1 MEMKGSGFMYAI
13 SFDLKVD
20 ELKQYYGEPYNQA
33 YYELQKE
40 LSALG
45 FEWVQGSVYIN
56 TENVNGIAHIYRVI
70 EKLSSIE
77 WFKESVRDIR
87 AFKVE
92 DWSDMT
98 DIVKG

>member
-45 FEWVQGSVYIN
+45 FEWVQGSGLY
-56 TENVNGIAHIYRVI
+56 
-70 EKLSSIE
+70 
-77 WFKESVRDIR
+77 
-87 AFKVE
+87 
-92 DWSDMT
+92 
-98 DIVKG
+98 